1 MNEQHERKQ
10 AGTPKRKMSLSPEL
24 TEFLHMLKSLETA
37 LETQAAASR

>member
-10 AGTPKRKMSLSPEL
+10 AGTQKRKAALSPEL

-37 LETQAAASR
+37 LDTQAVPGR